1 MKIVFL
7 CDSIFSYGG
16 VQKVLAVIATEL
28 SKYNDVIILTHD
40 KAEESD
46 ATMYGLDRSA
56 VKIIFMHRDRPAAW
70 EYLPCKTYSFLYKK
84 VLPHKKIFSIIYNH
98 SSFSYTQQKRLEEHL
113 NRIQADIVI
122 GVHAFISIKLAII
135 RKRLEA
141 KKVIGWIHTSYEAL
155 FDPQGAYLPRQKE
168 QFRYIIPNLNS
179 VIVLTRH
186 DRILYKSQ
194 LNIETIT
201 IHNPVTL
208 EETHILPKE
217 RIQKRFLAIGR
228 LSHQTKGFDLLIEAF
243 AQFRLKH
250 DGWILDIIGEGP
262 EEPLLRNLIRKHR
275 MENSIKIH
283 PFTQNIASYYSASD
297 VFILSSRWEGFPL
310 VLCEAMSMGLPVI
323 ASDLPVV
330 KEILSDE
337 QDCLIFQNGCVA
349 SLAEKMDRM
358 VTLKDI
364 HTMGKAAFAKSRHFL
379 VSDIIEQWKKLI
391 ND

>member
-1 MKIVFL
+1 M
-7 CDSIFSYGG
+7 
-16 VQKVLAVIATEL
+16 
-28 SKYNDVIILTHD
+28 
-40 KAEESD
+40 
-46 ATMYGLDRSA
+46 
-56 VKIIFMHRDRPAAW
+56 
-70 EYLPCKTYSFLYKK
+70 
-84 VLPHKKIFSIIYNH
+84 
-98 SSFSYTQQKRLEEHL
+98 
-113 NRIQADIVI
+113 
-122 GVHAFISIKLAII
+122 
-135 RKRLEA
+135 
-141 KKVIGWIHTSYEAL
+141 
-155 FDPQGAYLPRQKE
+155 
-168 QFRYIIPNLNS
+168 
-179 VIVLTRH
+179 
-186 DRILYKSQ
+186 
-194 LNIETIT
+194 
-201 IHNPVTL
+201 
-208 EETHILPKE
+208 
-217 RIQKRFLAIGR
+217 
-228 LSHQTKGFDLLIEAF
+228 LIEAF

-310 VLCEAMSMGLPVI
+310 VLCEAMSMGLPII

>member
-1 MKIVFL
+1 
-7 CDSIFSYGG
+7 
-16 VQKVLAVIATEL
+16 
-28 SKYNDVIILTHD
+28 
-40 KAEESD
+40 
-46 ATMYGLDRSA
+46 MYGLDRSA

-70 EYLPCKTYSFLYKK
+70 EYLPCKAYSFLYKK

-98 SSFSYTQQKRLEEHL
+98 SSFSHTQQKRLEEHL
-113 NRIQADIVI
+113 NRIQADIII

-155 FDPQGAYLPRQKE
+155 FDPRGAYLPRQKE

-208 EETHILPKE
+208 EGTHILPKE

-250 DGWILDIIGEGP
+250 DGWMLDIIGEGP

-379 VSDIIEQWKKLI
+379 VSDIIKQWKKLI

>member
-1 MKIVFL
+1 MKL
-7 CDSIFSYGG
+7 YSTL
-16 VQKVLAVIATEL
+16 KEL
-28 SKYNDVIILTHD
+28 IYLD
-40 KAEESD
+40 K
-46 ATMYGLDRSA
+46 
-56 VKIIFMHRDRPAAW
+56 
-70 EYLPCKTYSFLYKK
+70 
-84 VLPHKKIFSIIYNH
+84 
-98 SSFSYTQQKRLEEHL
+98 
-113 NRIQADIVI
+113 
-122 GVHAFISIKLAII
+122 
-135 RKRLEA
+135 
-141 KKVIGWIHTSYEAL
+141 
-155 FDPQGAYLPRQKE
+155 KE

-250 DGWILDIIGEGP
+250 DGWMLDIIGEGP